1 MQLVATI
8 IVIALLSL
16 AVLTVLANWTAAFV
30 GYSYKRR
37 GIGRGVSGMPVV
49 PQIFVLLALLLAYFA
64 HVTHIPTWVF
74 WLIALVDTTVPMYLY
89 VLVQLV
95 LRRLRE
101 QT

>member
-8 IVIALLSL
+8 IVTALLSF
-16 AVLTVLANWTAAFV
+16 AVLTVLANWMAVFV
-30 GYSYKRR
+30 GYSYKRQ
-37 GIGRGVSGMPVV
+37 GIDRGVSAMPVV

-64 HVTHIPTWVF
+64 HVTHIQTWVF

-89 VLVQLV
+89 VLVQLA
-95 LRRLRE
+95 LRRLRK